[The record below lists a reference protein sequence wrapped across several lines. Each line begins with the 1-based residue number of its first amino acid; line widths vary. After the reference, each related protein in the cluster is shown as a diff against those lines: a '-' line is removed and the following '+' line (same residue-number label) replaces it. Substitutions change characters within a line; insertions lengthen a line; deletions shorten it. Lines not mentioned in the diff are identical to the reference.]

1 MERISWE
8 DRDEISEKIGDEE
21 LDAQLEE
28 DREMIRELTPPL
40 DDEKLKKGE
49 MTSVYFGS
57 AMGDQVEP
65 FWTSSSTWGRGRR
78 RGRCAMMRRLS
89 RPMMNSRVL
98 CSRCRPSWTPNIGT
112 AWPM

>member
-8 DRDEISEKIGDEE
+8 DRDEISSEKIGDEE

-57 AMGDQVEP
+57 AMGDQGVEP
-65 FWTSSSTWGRGRR
+65 FLDRFH
-78 RGRCAMMRRLS
+78 
-89 RPMMNSRVL
+89 RPGVAA
-98 CSRCRPSWTPNIGT
+98 GFT
-112 AWPM
+112 AAA